1 MSGTAAPSRIL
12 IIKVTSI
19 GDVAHTLPSSLA
31 LARRWPAARLDWLVD
46 PMAAEIVAAV
56 PWVSRVIEV
65 DTMHRLH
72 RGRAWLAHL
81 REVRAALRPERY
93 DLAIDFQ
100 GLLRTSLWTRWSG
113 APLRVGRGRWPWLGR
128 SVSMLSPART
138 PHAVENTARTLV
150 PLGVDIDGIDER
162 FRSEGAPPI
171 RERMLAQ
178 GRRAAAALG
187 LAAPFWVWIP
197 QAAWPSKSL
206 PLGALD
212 GVAGAGP
219 HVVIGDARFSSA
231 RLPDGGRWINCAG
244 RLSLGE
250 SVGLALLAEQVI
262 AADTGPA
269 QLAALLGAR
278 IVGCFGPTDP
288 RRTGLRGPRAANVRG
303 RCEPCYRHACARAP
317 VCVGEAVLRALS
329 EVAR

>member
-1 MSGTAAPSRIL
+1 MNAAGLR
-12 IIKVTSI
+12 
-19 GDVAHTLPSSLA
+19 A
-31 LARRWPAARLDWLVD
+31 
-46 PMAAEIVAAV
+46 
-56 PWVSRVIEV
+56 SRVLVVGDSHARPVYAGEV
-65 DTMHRLH
+65 
-72 RGRAWLAHL
+72 
-81 REVRAALRPERY
+81 E
-93 DLAIDFQ
+93 
-100 GLLRTSLWTRWSG
+100 
-113 APLRVGRGRWPWLGR
+113 
-128 SVSMLSPART
+128 
-138 PHAVENTARTLV
+138 
-150 PLGVDIDGIDER
+150 
-162 FRSEGAPPI
+162 SEGAPPI
-171 RERMLAQ
+171 RERMLAH

-206 PLGALD
+206 PLGGLD
-212 GVAGAGP
+212 GLAGAGR

-231 RLPDGGRWINCAG
+231 RLPDGGRWINSAG

-288 RRTGLRGPRAANVRG
+288 RRTGLRGPRATNVRG
-303 RCEPCYRHACARAP
+303 RCDACYRHACARAP
-317 VCVGEAVLRALS
+317 VCMGEAVRRALS